1 MNELFQYA
9 LNGNVTKFKDAFKEK
24 MGERFST
31 KKDEIKKDVLQQIS
45 PKE

>member
-1 MNELFQYA
+1 
-9 LNGNVTKFKDAFKEK
+9 

-45 PKE
+45 PKEWINETINRN